1 MTVSSATAEVGWG
14 LERVWSNLR
23 LAVPH
28 FREESSRWQSLLQE
42 GSSLT
47 GWGVEDTGTAQNCT
61 CLFYDL
67 ENNQIRRQK
76 TFFLPSVQKDGE
88 QFGLHQNAFRLQIKQ
103 HKLWHNYS
111 ITTKNLL
118 VLRFPASNSARRS
131 TVFSKSI
138 SSSEI
143 MFLNL
148 PHRSPIQDSEGCMR
162 FTYRLFFSFN

>member
-1 MTVSSATAEVGWG
+1 MTVSSAIAEVGWG
-14 LERVWSNLR
+14 LERVWSDLR

-47 GWGVEDTGTAQNCT
+47 GWGVEDERKAQNCT

-67 ENNQIRRQK
+67 ENNQLRRQM
-76 TFFLPSVQKDGE
+76 TFSLPSVQKDGE
-88 QFGLHQNAFRLQIKQ
+88 QCGLHHNAFRLRIKH

-111 ITTKNLL
+111 ITNKNLL
-118 VLRFPASNSARRS
+118 VLRYPASASGS
-131 TVFSKSI
+131 TVSSKSI

-148 PHRSPIQDSEGCMR
+148 PHRPPIQDLESCMR
-162 FTYRLFFSFN
+162 FTYRFFFSFN

>member
-14 LERVWSNLR
+14 LERVWSDLR
-23 LAVPH
+23 VAVPH

-47 GWGVEDTGTAQNCT
+47 GWEVEDKGKAQNCT

-67 ENNQIRRQK
+67 ENDQIRRQK
-76 TFFLPSVQKDGE
+76 TFSLPSVQKDRE
-88 QFGLHQNAFRLQIKQ
+88 QFGLHQNAFRLRSKH

-118 VLRFPASNSARRS
+118 VLRYPASNSARGS

-138 SSSEI
+138 SSCEI
-143 MFLNL
+143 IFLNL
-148 PHRSPIQDSEGCMR
+148 PQRPPPPIQDLEGWIR
-162 FTYRLFFSFN
+162 FTYR